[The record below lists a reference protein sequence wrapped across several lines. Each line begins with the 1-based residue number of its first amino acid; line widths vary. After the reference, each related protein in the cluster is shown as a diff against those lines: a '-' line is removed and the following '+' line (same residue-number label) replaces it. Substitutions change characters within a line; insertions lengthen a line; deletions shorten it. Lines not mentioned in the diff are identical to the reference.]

1 MCCKM
6 FVQWNDE
13 ITLLGTKWQSMRS
26 IELFVD
32 IFLIWMLRGK
42 KSVVKNQLPVWVPS
56 MISHYSH
63 VQSGSSGCKGA
74 MRWEEWGKTEWE
86 KVGVCFCKYVI
97 CVFGRDRW
105 LEKWGAGATSHLI
118 LLAHFGLALWL
129 TWMVCTLIKTKKG
142 NRNRQKKNWTKECV
156 NRLALGLILLCCNRV
171 SLALPIK
178 KSTDWKSGRYQNRT
192 FIKRLQMTAELWSK
206 GLRN

>member
-1 MCCKM
+1 M
-6 FVQWNDE
+6 
-13 ITLLGTKWQSMRS
+13 KWHSMRS

-32 IFLIWMLRGK
+32 VFLIWMLREK
-42 KSVVKNQLPVWVPS
+42 KSVVKNQLSVWVAS

-97 CVFGRDRW
+97 CVFGSDRW
-105 LEKWGAGATSHLI
+105 LEKWGAGVTSHLV

-129 TWMVCTLIKTKKG
+129 TVCTWMVCALIKTKRGTETDK
-142 NRNRQKKNWTKECV
+142 RKTEQKTV
-156 NRLALGLILLCCNRV
+156 NRWALGLILPCGNRGSFALLC
-171 SLALPIK
+171 L
-178 KSTDWKSGRYQNRT
+178 
-192 FIKRLQMTAELWSK
+192 
-206 GLRN
+206 